1 MLETIEAIYE
11 NGTFKP
17 LHPVDLPE
25 GTRVTIAPAPT
36 AQPQET
42 PVVPGIVRRADRG
55 LCVAGTKLSLF
66 TLMEYVQAGHQQDL
80 LTYGQLSAEQLQ
92 QTMDYIAAHRVE
104 FNAAYAEYRRK
115 ANELESHYRA
125 RQACI
130 SATQQRS
137 PNNLTPTQAAIWERL
152 QARQRQSDAQ

>member
-25 GTRVTIAPAPT
+25 GTRVTIATAPT
-36 AQPQET
+36 AQPQEI
-42 PVVPGIVRRADRG
+42 PVAPGIVQRSDRG

-66 TLMEYVQAGHQQDL
+66 TIMDYVNEGQQQDL

-92 QTMDYIAAHRVE
+92 QAMDYIAAHRAE
-104 FNAAYAEYRRK
+104 FDSAYAAYVQK
-115 ANELESHYRA
+115 ANELESFYRHRA
-125 RQACI
+125 RQHR
-130 SATQQRS
+130 T
-137 PNNLTPTQAAIWERL
+137 PPHNPTPTEAAIWERL
-152 QARQRQSDAQ
+152 QARQRQSEAQ